1 MNSKGTR
8 SAERTLRHQQ
18 NLSNIRLINIG
29 TNKNRI
35 KNPCCTA
42 LAQLVYSPQIR
53 TEHGATAR
61 MREIQMKQLILLS
74 TIARTI
80 LSQLTGEPIPAN
92 T

>member
-8 SAERTLRHQQ
+8 NDESTLRHQP
-18 NLSNIRLINIG
+18 NLSNIQLTNIG
-29 TNKNRI
+29 KSKNRI

-53 TEHGATAR
+53 TDHGATKR
-61 MREIQMKQLILLS
+61 MRAIQMKQLIPLS
-74 TIARTI
+74 AIARTS